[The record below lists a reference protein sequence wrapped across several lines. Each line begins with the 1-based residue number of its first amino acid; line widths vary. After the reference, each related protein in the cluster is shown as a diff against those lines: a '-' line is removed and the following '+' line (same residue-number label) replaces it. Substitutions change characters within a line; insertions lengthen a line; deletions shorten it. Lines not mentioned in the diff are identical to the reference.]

1 MLAMQTKQRLLWA
14 STVTVI
20 CLLAATWSYTAPPV
34 RDKVLQEVDL
44 IQHDAE
50 VVIEV
55 QFSFPMRYRS
65 HFPADHGE
73 ELRIR
78 LQPVRVPSSDLDAV
92 PRRESVIPQYAGAA
106 SVDEVIY
113 EGDIEGGPYLT
124 VRFTRPVSYQVI
136 PGSDY
141 RSMRVIVQSLD

>member
-1 MLAMQTKQRLLWA
+1 MQTKQKVFWGTLFTVFSLL
-14 STVTVI
+14 V
-20 CLLAATWSYTAPPV
+20 ATWSYTAPPV

-44 IQHDAE
+44 VQRDGELVVE
-50 VVIEV
+50 VL
-55 QFSFPMRYRS
+55 FSFPMRYRS
-65 HFPADHGE
+65 HFPADYGE

-78 LQPVRVPSSDLDAV
+78 MLPVRVPSSDLDAV
-92 PRRESVIPQYAGAA
+92 PRRESVIPEYAGAA

-124 VRFTRPVSYQVI
+124 IRFTQPVSYQVI

-141 RSMRVIVQSLD
+141 RSMRVIVNSIK

>member
-1 MLAMQTKQRLLWA
+1 MQTKQRVLWGA
-14 STVTVI
+14 TVTVI

-34 RDKVLQEVDL
+34 RDKVLEEVDL
-44 IQHDAE
+44 VQRDGE
-50 VVIEV
+50 LVIEV

-65 HFPADHGE
+65 HFPADRGE

-78 LQPVRVPSSDLDAV
+78 LLPVRVPSSDLDAV
-92 PRRESVIPQYAGAA
+92 PRRESVIPEYAGAA
-106 SVDEVIY
+106 AVDEVIY

-124 VRFTRPVSYQVI
+124 ILFTRTVSYQVI

-141 RSMRVIVQSLD
+141 RSMRIIVQSVD

>member
-1 MLAMQTKQRLLWA
+1 MRTKQRVLWGA
-14 STVTVI
+14 TVTVV

-44 IQHDAE
+44 VQHDGE
-50 VVIEV
+50 IVIEV
-55 QFSFPMRYRS
+55 LFSFPMRYRS
-65 HFPADHGE
+65 HFPADKGD

-78 LQPVRVPSSDLDAV
+78 MFPVRVPSSDLDAV
-92 PRRESVIPQYAGAA
+92 PRRESVIPEYAGAA
-106 SVDEVIY
+106 AVDEVIY

-124 VRFTRPVSYQVI
+124 IRFWRPVSYQVI

-141 RSMRVIVQSLD
+141 RSIRVIVQSVD